1 MTVSRAQAWKH
12 ASSYFTVCFSSA
24 TENQTVPQ
32 SINMDGGWQAAWE
45 TRHFTALEYDTRKE
59 KKEATW
65 DSDFLHCPA
74 TIRIIFSFQLK
85 LKQHRL
91 PVTPPPP
98 PPHPFLMGC
107 NSKRSIFK
115 KELFIASSISIN
127 EGVFSRA
134 RCCCCCNHR
143 HWTVTWEIVEICM
156 LAYLCFTS
164 DVL

>member
-12 ASSYFTVCFSSA
+12 ASSYFTVCLSSA

-45 TRHFTALEYDTRKE
+45 TLHFTAGVWYKKSE
-59 KKEATW
+59 KGGHMRLWFLALPCD
-65 DSDFLHCPA
+65 DSDYF
-74 TIRIIFSFQLK
+74 
-85 LKQHRL
+85 HRL

-134 RCCCCCNHR
+134 RCCCCNHR

>member
-1 MTVSRAQAWKH
+1 MLPPTSLCAFLQ
-12 ASSYFTVCFSSA
+12 
-24 TENQTVPQ
+24 PQ
-32 SINMDGGWQAAWE
+32 RIKPYPRVLTWMEADRQHGRLGTSL
-45 TRHFTALEYDTRKE
+45 LEYDTRKA
-59 KKEATW
+59 KREATW

-74 TIRIIFSFQLK
+74 TIRIISSFQLK

-134 RCCCCCNHR
+134 RCCCCNHR